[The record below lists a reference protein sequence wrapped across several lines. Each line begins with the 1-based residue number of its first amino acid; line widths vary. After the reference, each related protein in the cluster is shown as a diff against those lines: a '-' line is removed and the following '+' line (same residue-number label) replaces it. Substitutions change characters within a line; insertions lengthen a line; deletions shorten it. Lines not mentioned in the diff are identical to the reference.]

1 MNEKRQSKMQ
11 QNKSDAGRADRDDL
25 LVQLRDLKNQATSL
39 QRMDLVA
46 EIERREKSLKVNNL
60 TKQAYRSALDFIKNI
75 KAKINSLKRL
85 DELLKKLDMQ
95 RNTALS
101 IFRGDLVVKI
111 EQEKQDLITG
121 DFTEEKYLVAV
132 AFINAI
138 SSTITKGNQR
148 QSR

>member
-46 EIERREKSLKVNNL
+46 EIDRREKSLKVNNL

-75 KAKINSLKRL
+75 KAKINSLKRV
-85 DELLKKLDMQ
+85 DELLKKLDIYKK
-95 RNTALS
+95 RC
-101 IFRGDLVVKI
+101 
-111 EQEKQDLITG
+111 
-121 DFTEEKYLVAV
+121 
-132 AFINAI
+132 
-138 SSTITKGNQR
+138 
-148 QSR
+148 